1 MSITAAT
8 TRVAGACV
16 DVPCLRHVEDS
27 QVPLLGEVRI
37 VRHEQR
43 LPQVGRLRV
52 LDVRPRDERPRHRL
66 GIGLRLQRQHVGAG
80 QIKRG
85 RVTARTPS
93 ARRCRAADS
102 GTAAGRNLTMT
113 SPGTYCGC
121 AAERSDSRAFL
132 LGRRRVPTRVA
143 LERWRGV
150 WSRRYAFPNMA
161 LDGSDR
167 EPPGTWSEEAN
178 NVSFSIHSRDG
189 TVRDIGW
196 DGAAPNDPDRQD
208 LLLVDETAVRRRR
221 RPVCAISNL
230 HPHRLNTSRSGRSP

>member
-1 MSITAAT
+1 MRSALAWKSTPRSVNATPVSITAAT

-143 LERWRGV
+143 LGAMARRLEPALCVPEHGAGRFRPRAPWHLVRGSQQRV
-150 WSRRYAFPNMA
+150 
-161 LDGSDR
+161 L
-167 EPPGTWSEEAN
+167 
-178 NVSFSIHSRDG
+178 
-189 TVRDIGW
+189 
-196 DGAAPNDPDRQD
+196 
-208 LLLVDETAVRRRR
+208 
-221 RPVCAISNL
+221 L
-230 HPHRLNTSRSGRSP
+230 HPL

>member
-1 MSITAAT
+1 M
-8 TRVAGACV
+8 VGPAGAGKTT
-16 DVPCLRHVEDS
+16 LIRHV
-27 QVPLLGEVRI
+27 G
-37 VRHEQR
+37 
-43 LPQVGRLRV
+43 
-52 LDVRPRDERPRHRL
+52 
-66 GIGLRLQRQHVGAG
+66 
-80 QIKRG
+80 K
-85 RVTARTPS
+85 
-93 ARRCRAADS
+93 
-102 GTAAGRNLTMT
+102 
-113 SPGTYCGC
+113 
-121 AAERSDSRAFL
+121 RSDGRGGVFL
-132 LGRRRVPTRVA
+132 GSEADESGRKPGLIRGGRFSWGDDEFPPEWRS
-143 LERWRGV
+143 ERWRGV